1 MEPLIPLINRLQDV
15 FTAVGSS
22 PIHLPQLVVVGSQSS
37 GKSSVLEHIV
47 GRDFLPRGQ
56 GIVTRRPLILQ
67 LVNSRDDEDEEDEED
82 EDDEDE
88 EEDNDS
94 DDIVDKRP
102 RPYHNHNRPAPLT
115 PPTHKPA
122 ALSSPSNPS
131 SSSSAA
137 EYGEF
142 LHKPSHRFYSFADI
156 RAEIEAETV
165 RLTGSNKAISSHP
178 ISLTIRSPRV
188 LDLTLVD
195 LPGITKVAVGDQ
207 PSDIERVIEDMVL
220 SYITQPQSLII
231 AVTPANTDLANSDAL
246 KLARRVDPL
255 GHRTLGVLTKVDL
268 MDKGTDAM
276 AVLSGQVYPLVH
288 GFVGVV
294 CRSQHDIATGK
305 AIVAA
310 VKSEKQFF
318 ASHPLYRPIA
328 HRLGTPYLA
337 SRLSSLLMHHI
348 QRSLPDMRQRI
359 AATIAETQAELES
372 YGVPLSASDSHGTS
386 ILLPMISSF
395 AQSYCDALEGQ
406 LPDVSL
412 SELYGGARIN
422 YVFRDLFT
430 ASIMR
435 IDPFDRLSDA
445 DIRTAIHNASGPR
458 TALFIPEIAFD
469 LLVKKQIQRLL
480 QPALD
485 AVDLVHAELVRTCT
499 QCEQLMAG
507 LARFPVL
514 RQRLMACVYELLR
527 GRVEPCKSVVTNY
540 IACELSYI
548 NTSHPDFI
556 GGSAA
561 VASIMERMNAV
572 GSGSGQMGAG
582 KDKDGKEAG
591 KDRERGGGAAV
602 SASAAAAAE
611 SERDERRPSALER
624 HPAASSSANSIPHS
638 PLPAGSPLQGA
649 VDGSAMRSAAGGLHV
664 NVSSN
669 SGSPSQSPLPSARA
683 GLLSMLWGGGGQRG
697 RRDDGAALDS
707 HHAFG
712 VSPAAFSS
720 SAATSSSP
728 LAPLPTSTVSSNT
741 SHPSNTAQ
749 SSVTASPSSRD
760 LIETLVIKSLI
771 SSYFLIVQKTVCDF
785 VPKAI
790 MHHIVNHSKQHMQA
804 AVVGELLVKNGAG
817 GLEQLMAEGD
827 DVAEK
832 RRGCEELIGIL
843 EKAMDIV
850 NQARD
855 FQPAA

>member
-67 LVNSRDDEDEEDEED
+67 LVSTRDDEDD

-88 EEDNDS
+88 DDDDDEDGASEEDDNDS
-94 DDIVDKRP
+94 DDIVDKR
-102 RPYHNHNRPAPLT
+102 RHPYHSRPAPLT
-115 PPTHKPA
+115 PPNKSKHA
-122 ALSSPSNPS
+122 ANATSPSAS
-131 SSSSAA
+131 ASSAA

-156 RAEIEAETV
+156 RSEIEAETV

-178 ISLTIRSPRV
+178 ISLTIHSPRV

-195 LPGITKVAVGDQ
+195 LPGVTKVAVGDQ

-220 SYITQPQSLII
+220 SYIAQPHSLII
-231 AVTPANTDLANSDAL
+231 AVTPANSDLANSDAL
-246 KLARRVDPL
+246 KLARQVDPD
-255 GHRTLGVLTKVDL
+255 GRRTLGVLTKVDL
-268 MDKGTDAM
+268 MDKGTDCT
-276 AVLSGQVYPLVH
+276 AVLQGGVYPLAH

-294 CRSQHDIATGK
+294 CRSQHDIHTGK
-305 AIVAA
+305 SIAA
-310 VKSEKQFF
+310 AAKSEKQFF
-318 ASHPLYRPIA
+318 SSHPLYRPIA

-337 SRLSSLLMHHI
+337 SRLSSLLIQHI
-348 QRSLPDMRQRI
+348 QACLPELRGRI

-372 YGVPLSASDSHGTS
+372 YGSPLSALDPHGTS
-386 ILLPMISSF
+386 ILLPMISSY

-412 SELYGGARIN
+412 SELYGGARIS
-422 YVFRDLFT
+422 YVFRDVFT
-430 ASIMR
+430 ATVMR
-435 IDPFDRLSDA
+435 VDPFDRLSDA

-485 AVDLVHAELVRTCT
+485 AVDMVHAELVRTCA
-499 QCEQLMAG
+499 QCEQLMGG
-507 LARFPVL
+507 LSRFPVL
-514 RQRLMACVYELLR
+514 RERLMRCVYELLR
-527 GRVEPCKSVVTNY
+527 GRVEPCKAVITNY
-540 IACELSYI
+540 VACELSYI

-561 VASIMERMNAV
+561 VASIMERMSSMTAQQP
-572 GSGSGQMGAG
+572 SHRDATQ
-582 KDKDGKEAG
+582 AG
-591 KDRERGGGAAV
+591 KDREKGGGAPAG
-602 SASAAAAAE
+602 AQGQAE
-611 SERDERRPSALER
+611 SDRDDRRPNGFDRPAQ
-624 HPAASSSANSIPHS
+624 PAATAAVPQS
-638 PLPAGSPLQGA
+638 PLPSGGIPQHTA
-649 VDGSAMRSAAGGLHV
+649 VDVAGVRPGATGLHV
-664 NVSSN
+664 NVHSN
-669 SGSPSQSPLPSARA
+669 GGSPSQSPLPSGRS
-683 GLLSMLWGGGGQRG
+683 GLLSMLWGGNGPKG
-697 RRDDGAALDS
+697 RRDDGAGAEPL
-707 HHAFG
+707 HAFAS
-712 VSPAAFSS
+712 SPSFASPSALAAPSALSHSASLSASAPPPSS
-720 SAATSSSP
+720 SVASAS
-728 LAPLPTSTVSSNT
+728 A
-741 SHPSNTAQ
+741 
-749 SSVTASPSSRD
+749 ASPSSRD
-760 LIETLVIKSLI
+760 LIEALVIKSLI

-785 VPKAI
+785 IPKAV
-790 MHHIVNHSKQHMQA
+790 MHHIVQYSKTNMQS
-804 AVVGELLVKNGAG
+804 AVVGELLVKGGQRVG
-817 GLEQLMAEGD
+817 GLEELMREGE

-855 FQPAA
+855 YPAA

>member
-67 LVNSRDDEDEEDEED
+67 LVNSRDEDDDD
-82 EDDEDE
+82 EDDDDDGSDDED
-88 EEDNDS
+88 DNDS
-94 DDIVDKRP
+94 DDVLDKR
-102 RPYHNHNRPAPLT
+102 RPYHNRPAPLT
-115 PPTHKPA
+115 PPTKSSGPSF
-122 ALSSPSNPS
+122 SSPSV
-131 SSSSAA
+131 SSSAA

-142 LHKPSHRFYSFADI
+142 LHKPSHRFHSFADI
-156 RAEIEAETV
+156 RSEIEAETV
-165 RLTGSNKAISSHP
+165 RLTGTNKAISSHP
-178 ISLTIRSPRV
+178 ISLTIHSPHV
-188 LDLTLVD
+188 LDLTVVD

-207 PSDIERVIEDMVL
+207 PTDIERVIEDMVL
-220 SYITQPQSLII
+220 SYITQPHSLII

-246 KLARRVDPL
+246 KLARQVDPD
-255 GHRTLGVLTKVDL
+255 GRRTLGVLTKVDL

-276 AVLSGQVYPLVH
+276 AVLTGQVYPLVH

-294 CRSQHDIATGK
+294 CRSQHDINTNKSIA
-305 AIVAA
+305 AA

-318 ASHPLYRPIA
+318 GSHPLYRPIA
-328 HRLGTPYLA
+328 QRLGTTYLA
-337 SRLSSLLMHHI
+337 SRLSSLLMSHI
-348 QRSLPDMRQRI
+348 KACLPDMRQRI

-372 YGVPLSASDSHGTS
+372 YGSPLSSIDQHGTS

-412 SELYGGARIN
+412 SDLYGGARIS
-422 YVFRDLFT
+422 YVFRDVFT
-430 ASIMR
+430 ASVMR

-485 AVDLVHAELVRTCT
+485 AVDMVHAELVRTCT
-499 QCEQLMAG
+499 QCEGLMVG

-514 RQRLMACVYELLR
+514 RDRLMRCVYELLR
-527 GRVEPCKSVVTNY
+527 GRVEPCKNVITNFV
-540 IACELSYI
+540 ACELSYI

-561 VASIMERMNAV
+561 VASIMERMHAT
-572 GSGSGQMGAG
+572 GREGQA
-582 KDKDGKEAG
+582 
-591 KDRERGGGAAV
+591 RRGGGEGERDKVGMPPVAA
-602 SASAAAAAE
+602 STAAAE
-611 SERDERRPSALER
+611 GERDERKLSALDR
-624 HPAASSSANSIPHS
+624 PPASSSSAAAVPQS
-638 PLPAGSPLQGA
+638 PLPSGSPLQGP
-649 VDGSAMRSAAGGLHV
+649 VDGASARSAQTGLHV

-669 SGSPSQSPLPSARA
+669 SGSPSQSPLPSGRS
-683 GLLSMLWGGGGQRG
+683 GLLSMIWGNSGQKS
-697 RRDDGAALDS
+697 RRDDGAVVEPL
-707 HHAFG
+707 
-712 VSPAAFSS
+712 PAY
-720 SAATSSSP
+720 ATSSAFPSSISSP
-728 LAPLPTSTVSSNT
+728 SALAAPSTFSSLSSAFSPSASASTSASSGG
-741 SHPSNTAQ
+741 S
-749 SSVTASPSSRD
+749 SPSSRD
-760 LIETLVIKSLI
+760 VIETLVIKSLI
-771 SSYFLIVQKTVCDF
+771 SSYFLIVQKNVCDF
-785 VPKAI
+785 IPKAI
-790 MHHIVNHSKQHMQA
+790 MHHIVNHSKTNMQS
-804 AVVGELLVKNGAG
+804 AVVGELLVKGGQRVG
-817 GLEQLMAEGD
+817 GLDELMREGE

-855 FQPAA
+855 YQSA